1 MASKKVVNLV
11 YSSDE
16 DDDKSEEEESHH
28 YTVVDS
34 LKYSS
39 RPELS
44 TEELKFKNTFT
55 YDKEPIKDWRQLSDY
70 MFFKECNK
78 VLWSKISNI
87 IGSFHG

>member
-11 YSSDE
+11 YSS
-16 DDDKSEEEESHH
+16 DDKSEEEESHH

-70 MFFKECNK
+70 MF
-78 VLWSKISNI
+78 SKNVTRFC
-87 IGSFHG
+87 GQKFQT